1 MENTIISNETIE
13 ERGINPTNIESVL
26 ENISE
31 EAGTDVEISTPETLD
46 EEKELDDES
55 YNEAVQQINEMNFVE
70 LSKFKKDL
78 TNQLSQLDIAKESAQ
93 SILDMQ
99 KSLQDTVD
107 SDSNLADAIQ
117 VADVETDTGISDVE
131 KFLENFDDTKK
142 KMEDLLQK
150 ATEALKAF
158 DDVEKTTSYLT
169 NAMLEIIEKN
179 IKTLE
184 ENDSDDVRKSLKYFN
199 AVKDVYSDRT
209 NVSFVLKKLPH
220 QKQLLKRLKTNLKN
234 KNMKA
239 QTLKNVQK
247 NVTKEFAKIFNVNQL
262 ASFENYLSEVYGN
275 EDDAFYVQYALYL
288 IYKNDKEFKV
298 LGKHKYIEN
307 IIMNVLDICVGLY
320 DLEGGK
326 EYFNEKLC
334 EIRDTVNSC
343 LK

>member
-117 VADVETDTGISDVE
+117 VADVETDTGIS
-131 KFLENFDDTKK
+131 
-142 KMEDLLQK
+142 
-150 ATEALKAF
+150 
-158 DDVEKTTSYLT
+158 
-169 NAMLEIIEKN
+169 
-179 IKTLE
+179 
-184 ENDSDDVRKSLKYFN
+184 
-199 AVKDVYSDRT
+199 
-209 NVSFVLKKLPH
+209 VLYPH
-220 QKQLLKRLKTNLKN
+220 QPQAELRHNLH
-234 KNMKA
+234 
-239 QTLKNVQK
+239 T
-247 NVTKEFAKIFNVNQL
+247 
-262 ASFENYLSEVYGN
+262 G
-275 EDDAFYVQYALYL
+275 
-288 IYKNDKEFKV
+288 
-298 LGKHKYIEN
+298 
-307 IIMNVLDICVGLY
+307 
-320 DLEGGK
+320 
-326 EYFNEKLC
+326 
-334 EIRDTVNSC
+334 
-343 LK
+343 